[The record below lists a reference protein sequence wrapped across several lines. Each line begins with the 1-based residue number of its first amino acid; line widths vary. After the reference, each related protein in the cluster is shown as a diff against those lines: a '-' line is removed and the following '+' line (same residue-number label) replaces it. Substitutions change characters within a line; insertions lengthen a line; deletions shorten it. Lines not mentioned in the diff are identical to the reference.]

1 MALKNK
7 DGSVYRLSGPNPAMK
22 TQTTW
27 GSFTLHNM
35 KWSSER
41 FSNLSGQMPEVETQ
55 RSETKNV
62 DVADDF
68 VNELEQT
75 KSSIRIVVPEKS
87 KKSKPED
94 DEVCE
99 NATLVDRK
107 VEVHEDSRDDEAAS
121 PEIDKVFIHCLP
133 AKMSTKRDSLYGDV
147 YKTVRYED
155 PFSFEGVIISESDLG
170 LEVWT
175 DADIKRDSV
184 LYPKINS
191 KRWWKVQYSEPKAMG
206 RLLTCMPSDYQ
217 PSFKQD

>member
-133 AKMSTKRDSLYGDV
+133 AKVSTKRDSLYGDV
-147 YKTVRYED
+147 
-155 PFSFEGVIISESDLG
+155 
-170 LEVWT
+170 
-175 DADIKRDSV
+175 
-184 LYPKINS
+184 
-191 KRWWKVQYSEPKAMG
+191 
-206 RLLTCMPSDYQ
+206 
-217 PSFKQD
+217 